1 MVGIGRTRPHR
12 GRLHRVSR
20 QRRAGVPVTMASRGG
35 HTRMAILVPTG
46 SRRRSSEVTCSSA
59 IGPGGTLADIGPPR
73 RRPVD
78 GRVHGFVWF
87 EPLEVSGL
95 TVEN

>member
-1 MVGIGRTRPHR
+1 MVGIGRTRPR

-20 QRRAGVPVTMASRGG
+20 QRRAGVPVTMPRG
-35 HTRMAILVPTG
+35 HTRMAILVPAG
-46 SRRRSSEVTCSSA
+46 PRRRASEVTRGSA

-73 RRPVD
+73 GRPVD
-78 GRVHGFVWF
+78 GRVHGFLWF